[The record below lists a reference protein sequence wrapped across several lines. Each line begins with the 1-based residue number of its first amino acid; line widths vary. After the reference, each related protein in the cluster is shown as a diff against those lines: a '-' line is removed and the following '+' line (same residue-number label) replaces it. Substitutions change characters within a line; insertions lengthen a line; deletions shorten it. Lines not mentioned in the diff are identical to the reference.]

1 MSGSDI
7 RYTLVAGSGFIGVS
21 TAFNALSD
29 HGACTVWFVFVA
41 FIGSTALAAF
51 PKLNQIGLAGKSM
64 RLILI
69 LRPRLI

>member
-1 MSGSDI
+1 VRVSDVS
-7 RYTLVAGSGFIGVS
+7 YTLVAGSGYIGVS

-51 PKLNQIGLAGKSM
+51 PKLNQIGLAGTYNEHTV
-64 RLILI
+64 
-69 LRPRLI
+69 